1 METFILTAVSLAIA
15 VPSFFFRKRK
25 SVHGS
30 FAALCLALFFYKLGQ
45 FAYGFFNHP
54 AWMVLEIGGLLAV
67 SPLLFQFIR
76 SLIKERLLLSKRH
89 VAAAATVSLVLAAVL
104 VTPLGQ
110 RLPVWVILT
119 GYMALCLVIGYGL
132 LILAISRKAAGVERT
147 RLIYLVIAAGA
158 TALLSILDLFHHV
171 LGYAFPPL
179 SNIFI
184 AILLY
189 FVYAVI
195 THPQLME
202 LKEFMARMLV
212 KVLMTFAVTITL
224 FVVIKLFAATS
235 SSPFT
240 VILLAS
246 FLIIISIE
254 PIKQIL
260 KAILN
265 ALFPQSKD
273 VFDFVYTFDQ
283 KLEREKSVLLEEMAP
298 VLAHEIRNPLGSIKG
313 AAQYL
318 RSEAAREEDQRLLD
332 VIIEEVNRLNSV
344 VTKFLNY
351 AKPFNLNRQDQDI
364 NEIVNKAVSI
374 AKMNNLS
381 ESVAIETDL
390 RPDLPVVS
398 VDAEQVIQVILN
410 IVLNAVEA
418 MPDGGRLT
426 LRTRK
431 INSDAGE
438 AVSLAIRDTGKGIK
452 KEDIRNVFKPFFTT
466 RERGVGLGLA
476 ICERIIRSHGG
487 DIRVK
492 SIPDQGSIFH
502 IRLNAAR

>member
-1 METFILTAVSLAIA
+1 METFILAAVSLTIA
-15 VPSFFFRKRK
+15 VSSLFFRKRQP
-25 SVHGS
+25 VHLS
-30 FAALCLALFFYKLGQ
+30 FAALCLALFLFKLGQ
-45 FAYGFFNHP
+45 FSYGFFNHP
-54 AWMVLEIGGLLAV
+54 TWQLLEMGGLLAMA
-67 SPLLFQFIR
+67 PLLFQFGR
-76 SLIKERLLLSKRH
+76 SLIRERSLLSKRH
-89 VAAAATVSLVLAAVL
+89 VAAAAIVSLALAAVL
-104 VTPLGQ
+104 ITPWGQ
-110 RLPVWVILT
+110 RLSVWAILN
-119 GYMALCLVIGYGL
+119 GYMALCLMVCYGL
-132 LILAISRKAAGVERT
+132 LALAISRKAVGVERT
-147 RLIYLVIAAGA
+147 RLLYLAIAVGA
-158 TALLSILDLFHHV
+158 TAMLSILDLFHYV

-184 AILLY
+184 SILLY
-189 FVYAVI
+189 FVYAVV

-212 KVLMTFAVTITL
+212 KVLLTFAVTITL
-224 FVVIKLFAATS
+224 FVVIRLFAATS

-240 VILLAS
+240 IILLAS

-260 KAILN
+260 KAVLN
-265 ALFPQSKD
+265 ILFPHSKD
-273 VFDFVYTFDQ
+273 IFDFVYTFDQ

-344 VTKFLNY
+344 VTQFLNY
-351 AKPFNLNRQDQDI
+351 AKPFNLNRQDEDI
-364 NEIVNKAVSI
+364 NEIVKKAVSI
-374 AKMNNLS
+374 VKMNNLA

-390 RPDLPVVS
+390 RSGLPVVS
-398 VDAEQVIQVILN
+398 VDAEQIVQVILN
-410 IVLNAVEA
+410 IVLNAIEA

-426 LRTRK
+426 LRTKK

-438 AVSLAIRDTGKGIK
+438 AVGIAIRDTGRGIK
-452 KEDIRNVFKPFFTT
+452 KEDIRSVFKPFFTT

-476 ICERIIRSHGG
+476 ICERIIRNHGG

-492 SIPDQGSIFH
+492 SIPDQGTIFH
-502 IRLNAAR
+502 IRLNAVR